1 MARLPRYILPG
12 VPQHVIQRGNN
23 RSLIFYNE
31 KDYLFY
37 LEKMLQASQKYGC
50 QIHSYILM
58 TNHVHLLVTPNE
70 ENSISKM
77 QQAVGR
83 CYVQYFNYHYHRSG
97 TLWEGRYKATLI
109 NSEEYLFTCMR
120 YIEMNPVRAKMVQNP
135 GDYRWSSY
143 HYNALGKSDLLITP
157 HKEYNLLGQTN
168 SKRQQAYLAL
178 CQSLLSAN
186 DLNNIRQQTNKGW
199 ILGSEL
205 FKQQLKEKIN
215 RPLEARMKGG
225 DRKSQQ
231 YNKINQV

>member
-23 RSLIFYNE
+23 RSPIFCSE

-37 LEKMLQASQKYGC
+37 LEKLLEASQTHGC

-77 QQAVGR
+77 QQALGR
-83 CYVQYFNYHYHRSG
+83 CYVQYFNYHYHRTG

-120 YIEMNPVRAKMVQNP
+120 YIEMNPVRARMVQNP
-135 GDYRWSSY
+135 AQYKWSSY
-143 HYNALGKSDLLITP
+143 HYNALGKPDLLITL
-157 HKEYNLLGQTN
+157 HQQYDLLGQTS
-168 SKRQQAYLAL
+168 SKRQLAYFTL
-178 CQSLLSAN
+178 CQTVLSPN

-199 ILGSEL
+199 ILGSER
-205 FKQQLKEKIN
+205 FKNQMKEKIS
-215 RPLEARMKGG
+215 RPLEAKIKGG

-231 YNKINQV
+231 YKEINRV